1 MNFELI
7 DNALQVTL
15 LGLGALFS
23 FIFALRR
30 TSRRLLVLALAYSSF
45 AMGTLFFVL
54 YLAIIG
60 TVPQIFYVSE
70 ISWLSS
76 YLFLLSLQLFRSKD
90 LRVRFSWIAVAG
102 TAVVTVTALVIRIF
116 GPSYIVSA
124 SFALI
129 ADALIYIS
137 IYRLQQPLPHHATDA
152 VLLLLCVL
160 QVLLYLVSCF
170 LNDYTRFN
178 LYFAIDFVLTGTF
191 TALLPV
197 TLREVNQP

>member
-23 FIFALRR
+23 FIFALRH

-54 YLAIIG
+54 YLVIIG

-76 YLFLLSLQLFRSKD
+76 YLFLLSLQMFRSKE
-90 LRVRFSWIAVAG
+90 LYIRFSWPAAFVRTAG
-102 TAVVTVTALVIRIF
+102 AF
-116 GPSYIVSA
+116 VSGFML
-124 SFALI
+124 S
-129 ADALIYIS
+129 
-137 IYRLQQPLPHHATDA
+137 
-152 VLLLLCVL
+152 
-160 QVLLYLVSCF
+160 
-170 LNDYTRFN
+170 
-178 LYFAIDFVLTGTF
+178 
-191 TALLPV
+191 
-197 TLREVNQP
+197 